1 MSPRVEACYR
11 EAMRTR
17 TLGKTDISVSN
28 LCLGTMQ
35 FGWTTDEHSAFA
47 VLDAFVAAGGN
58 FIDTA
63 DVYSRWSPGN
73 PGGVAEEIIGRWM
86 KQRGNRD
93 SLIIATK
100 VRGKMWEG
108 RDGEG
113 LGRAHIERA
122 ISDSLRRLQVDHI
135 DLYQCHYPDG
145 ETPIEE
151 TLTVF
156 NELVRAG
163 KVRAIGASNYGA
175 DQLSRALDLSTEKS
189 LPTFETLQPHHNL
202 VHRIEYEA
210 ELARLCED
218 QLIAV
223 IPYSPLAGGFLTGK
237 YHRDAPLPESQR
249 AGRAK
254 EYMTDQGFGVIDAL
268 QRIAS
273 DRGTSIPAVALA
285 WQLGKPAVTA
295 PIIGANTTQQLADLL
310 PAADLE
316 LTLTEMSALDN
327 ASASF

>member
-1 MSPRVEACYR
+1 MN
-11 EAMRTR
+11 TR
-17 TLGKTDISVSN
+17 TLGKTHLKVSN

-47 VLDAFVAAGGN
+47 VMDAFVAAGGN

-86 KQRGNRD
+86 KARGNRD
-93 SLIIATK
+93 SLTVATK
-100 VRGKMWEG
+100 VRGQMWEG
-108 RDGEG
+108 ADGEG

-122 ISDSLRRLQVDHI
+122 IDDSLRRLQVDHV
-135 DLYQCHYPDG
+135 DLYQCHYPDKG
-145 ETPIEE
+145 TPIEE

-156 NELVRAG
+156 GELIKAG
-163 KVRAIGASNYGA
+163 KVRYIGASNYDA
-175 DQLSRALDLSTEKS
+175 DQLAAALRAAEDKS
-189 LPTFETLQPHHNL
+189 LPAFETLQPHHNL
-202 VHRIEYEA
+202 VHRSEYEA
-210 ELARLCED
+210 ELAKICED
-218 QLIAV
+218 QLIGV

-237 YHRDAPLPESQR
+237 YRRGEPLPESQR

-254 EYMTDQGFGVIDAL
+254 EYMTDEGFGVIDAL
-268 QRIAS
+268 ERIAS
-273 DRGTSIPAVALA
+273 DRKTTVPAVALA
-285 WQLGKPAVTA
+285 WQLKKPAVTA
-295 PIIGANTTQQLADLL
+295 PIIGANTPEQLSDLL
-310 PAADLE
+310 PAGDLE